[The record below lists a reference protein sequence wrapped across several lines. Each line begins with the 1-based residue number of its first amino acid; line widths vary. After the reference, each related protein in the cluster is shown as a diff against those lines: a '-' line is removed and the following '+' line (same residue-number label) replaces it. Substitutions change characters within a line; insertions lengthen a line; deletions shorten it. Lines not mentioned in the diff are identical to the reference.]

1 MRSIAHHAHGQQPAR
16 MKFLRIIFGCPAGAR
31 KWRILFFCYA
41 FAQQK
46 VLAPP
51 WGTRTGKTTCGTTL
65 FATNVTTSCDA
76 NTPLPVNAGLRQKIL
91 SRSRSLCPQRSICRA
106 ALHPISSNRGSL
118 WMRSRRYL
126 RFNSLQW
133 YLVVRIKQHFCL
145 FVKPFFKKMRTGMK
159 RAAARWLIRT
169 ARISA
174 CGGGSPPAPPRG
186 RPEGRRRPARR
197 WCTARPPAA
206 CRCNG
211 QRSSLRRRAGHG
223 PRSSPAR

>member
-1 MRSIAHHAHGQQPAR
+1 MGSKDRKNKHPA
-16 MKFLRIIFGCPAGAR
+16 
-31 KWRILFFCYA
+31 
-41 FAQQK
+41 
-46 VLAPP
+46 VPP
-51 WGTRTGKTTCGTTL
+51 CLPLSRP
-65 FATNVTTSCDA
+65 
-76 NTPLPVNAGLRQKIL
+76 PLPVQTHRRPGNAGHASEDTRQKSL
-91 SRSRSLCPQRSICRA
+91 SPCPQRSICRA

-126 RFNSLQW
+126 RFNGLQW
-133 YLVVRIKQHFCL
+133 YLVVRIKQHFCP
-145 FVKPFFKKMRTGMK
+145 FVKSFFKKLRTGMK
-159 RAAARWLIRT
+159 RAAARCLIRT

-197 WCTARPPAA
+197 WCTACLPAA

-211 QRSSLRRRAGHG
+211 QRSRLRRRAGHG